1 MDKRAFLKAVGLLGA
16 ASMIPA
22 PRLLANAPGRPKRG
36 GCVLIPTEMAG
47 PFPLDLTANEF
58 YFRQDIREDM
68 PGVELRQ
75 RIRIIGLEDCAPMVN
90 VRVHIWQCSNV
101 GLYSGYSLPI
111 NQGQAD
117 YTYLRGY
124 QFTDANGEVEFITI
138 FPGWYPG
145 RICHIH
151 FRVQVTSNYAA
162 TSQLSYP
169 VAAKQAVYAAYP
181 DLYPNGAD
189 PTSFA
194 EDGIFN
200 DGWEDQ
206 LATLGVNDEGVLE
219 SFLEVAVQG
228 AGLPTGVL
236 ERATGQRFELGQ
248 NTPNPYRGTTVVPIQ
263 VKEPGDLHL
272 DLFDLE
278 GRKVATVQRLGVAP
292 GEQRIELD
300 LAAMGLPTANYVY
313 QVRLLTASGEWL
325 GQRLM
330 TALR

>member
-1 MDKRAFLKAVGLLGA
+1 MDKREFLRTAGLLGA
-16 ASMIPA
+16 ASLLPST
-22 PRLLANAPGRPKRG
+22 RLFAAGTPGKKAG

-75 RIRIIGLEDCAPMVN
+75 RLRIIGLEDCEPMSN

-111 NQGQAD
+111 NQGQAA

-228 AGLPTGVL
+228 AGIPTGVL
-236 ERATGQRFELGQ
+236 ERATEQRFHLGQ
-248 NTPNPYRGTTVVPIQ
+248 NMPNPYHGRTVVPVD
-263 VKEPGDLHL
+263 VKEYGDLVL
-272 DLFDLE
+272 DLFDLQ
-278 GRKVATVQRLGVAP
+278 GRKVVTVERLGVRP
-292 GEQRIELD
+292 GEQLVEFDMATL
-300 LAAMGLPTANYVY
+300 GLPTASYVY
-313 QVRLLTASGEWL
+313 QARLFSASGEWA
-325 GQRLM
+325 GQRMM